1 MSEDKNVNEEKIV
14 TTDDDNFEVEDA
26 APGPGGTPL
35 NASNGGIIRPGG
47 ENKGRK
53 SNDYWSLVEKELLK
67 QSKEL
72 NKLKA
77 ETLKTMPAKGNEHG
91 PRL

>member
-1 MSEDKNVNEEKIV
+1 MAEDKNVNEEKIV
-14 TTDDDNFEVEDA
+14 TTEDDDFEVEDA

-35 NASNGGIIRPGG
+35 NATSGGTIRPGG

-53 SNDYWSLVEKELLK
+53 SNEWLKAVEEDLIK
-67 QSKEL
+67 QAKAL
-72 NKLKA
+72 NKEKA
-77 ETLKTMPAKGNEHG
+77 KFKLNMPKKGNEHG